1 MTALAA
7 MDPIGYRPRWE
18 IDKHINISVIF
29 AGVCQVVAIVYFI
42 ASLNIRVS
50 NLEQIVVS
58 IAPAQERITKLEVKL
73 ENVGEGVS
81 RIETHVSKL
90 VNPPPLPITAVPP
103 VSKKRR

>member
-1 MTALAA
+1 MAMAA
-7 MDPIGYRPRWE
+7 MNPAGFAPRWE

-81 RIETHVSKL
+81 RIENHISKL
-90 VNPPPLPITAVPP
+90 VNPPPLPIIAVPP
-103 VSKKRR
+103 VSKRKK